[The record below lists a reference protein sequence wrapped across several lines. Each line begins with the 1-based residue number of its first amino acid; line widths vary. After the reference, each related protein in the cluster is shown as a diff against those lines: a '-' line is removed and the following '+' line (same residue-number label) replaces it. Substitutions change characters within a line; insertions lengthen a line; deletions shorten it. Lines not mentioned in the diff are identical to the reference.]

1 MVVKLNVGG
10 HVYYTTVDTLSGR
23 GENML
28 TAMLKHPNPAKMIDG
43 AYFIDRDPEIFRW
56 LLLYFRGSNILPLR
70 NSTELWLLKEEAE
83 YFAIDELSTRIQHI
97 LSPSF
102 KPKDHVMI
110 RGTKCTIVKVDK
122 KGYVVTRQGKQAI
135 ISSAENVE
143 PTVITKGDLV
153 MAWNRLESKHLKGI
167 CMGINHKNI
176 TIQFNG
182 VQTQVACPDS
192 GVRF

>member
-1 MVVKLNVGG
+1 MVVQLNVGG
-10 HVYYTTVDTLSGR
+10 HVYYTTVDTLGAR

-28 TAMLKHPNPAKMIDG
+28 TAMFKHPNPAQMIG
-43 AYFIDRDPEIFRW
+43 EAYFIDRDPEIFRW

-122 KGYVVTRQGKQAI
+122 NGYMVTRQGKQAV
-135 ISSAENVE
+135 ISAAENVE

-153 MAWNRLESKHLKGI
+153 MAWNRMQGKHLKGI
-167 CMGINHKNI
+167 CIGINGKDI
-176 TIQFNG
+176 TIQFDEAE
-182 VQTQVACPDS
+182 TQVACPKS